1 MEFGLLREIV
11 VILGFS
17 VLVVLVFQ
25 RFRLPTILG
34 FLLTGV
40 LAGPKALS
48 LVHDYEQV
56 HLLSEIGVI
65 LLLFVIGMEFSLRD
79 LIAMRKMVLIGGGI
93 QTGSTI
99 AAVMALMLLAGLRWQ
114 EGLFTGFLVSLSS
127 TAIVLRMFQERNQVN
142 SPQGRI
148 SLGILI
154 FQDLIVVP
162 MMLLTPII
170 GGGGGN
176 VGMELLVMLGKTVLV
191 IGAVLLSARYVFP
204 RLMHEIARTR
214 SRELFVLTVVT
225 VCFAVAGLTYA
236 AGLSLALG
244 AFLAGLLIAESD
256 YSHQAT
262 GNILPFREV
271 FTSFFFVS
279 IGMLLDA
286 GFLFRNLP
294 LILLLT
300 LLVWG
305 LKTTL
310 AAAAALALRYPLRT
324 ALHTGL
330 SLFQVGEFAFILA
343 NTGSGYGLLSETHSQ
358 YFLAVSILT
367 MALTPFIMQ
376 HSERLAD
383 LMARAPMPPALRR
396 AQPPPAAADPAAAHA
411 LKEHVIIIGFG
422 LNGHN
427 VARAARF
434 AQIPYVVLDINAD
447 TVKAEKAR
455 GEPVIYGDATDPF
468 ILEHVQVHQARVV
481 VVAISDPAGT
491 RKVVSA
497 IRSICRTV
505 YVIVR
510 TRFVAEIEEILR
522 LGADEVIPEEFET
535 SIEIFTRVLSQY
547 LVPDDTVAEFIG
559 QIRAGNYQRLRPAA
573 GPAGGPPALLQI
585 PSLRMSVLA
594 VYRDLPE
601 LAGKRLA
608 ESNLRERYQVN
619 LVAIQRQED
628 MLTEIGPDTE
638 LMQEDLLYVIGPPDA
653 IGEFGKALNH

>member
-1 MEFGLLREIV
+1 MEFGLLWEIV

-25 RFRLPTILG
+25 RFRFPTILG

-79 LIAMRKMVLIGGGI
+79 LVAMRKMVLIGGGI

-99 AAVMALMLLAGLRWQ
+99 AVVMALLLLLGLRWQ
-114 EGLFTGFLVSLSS
+114 EGLFIGFLVSLSS

-176 VGMELLVMLGKTVLV
+176 VGLELLIMLGKTVLV

-244 AFLAGLLIAESD
+244 AFLAGLLMAESD

-286 GFLFRNLP
+286 GFLFSHLP

-300 LLVWG
+300 LLVWA

-310 AAAAALALRYPLRT
+310 AALAALALRYPLRT

-343 NTGSGYGLLSETHSQ
+343 NTGSEYQLLSETHSQ

-376 HSERLAD
+376 HSERLAE
-383 LMARAPMPPALRR
+383 LLAKAPMPAGLRHP
-396 AQPPPAAADPAAAHA
+396 QPGLAVPDAAGPHP
-411 LKEHVIIIGFG
+411 LKEHVIIVGFG

-434 AQIPYVVLDINAD
+434 AQIPYVVLEINAD
-447 TVKAEKAR
+447 TVKAERER
-455 GEPVIYGDATDPF
+455 GEPVLYGDATDPF

-535 SIEIFTRVLSQY
+535 SIEIFTRVLGQY
-547 LVPDDTVAEFIG
+547 LVPDDTVAEFIS

-573 GPAGGPPALLQI
+573 GPASGAPALTQI

-608 ESNLRERYQVN
+608 ESNLRQRYQVN
-619 LVAIQRQED
+619 LVAIQRREA
-628 MLTEIGPDTE
+628 MLTDIGPDTE
-638 LMQEDLLYVIGPPDA
+638 LMQEDLLYVIGSPAA
-653 IGEFGKALNH
+653 IGEFSKALNH